1 MLSFGERLLR
11 NYLKKCFKTE
21 TVIYNDRSVGI
32 KNPKT
37 NANLELDIFYP
48 NLLVAFEFNGRQ
60 HRTDEEQKERD
71 KIKKKE
77 CKKLGIL
84 LFTIWTKDLNKDLY
98 KDIKAKILEH
108 SGFKISKPNLEFL
121 NLFEEKIEH
130 YKKNIKKLHKNI
142 KSDTFVK
149 VVRCKKKRY

>member
-77 CKKLGIL
+77 CKKLGI
-84 LFTIWTKDLNKDLY
+84 DLNKDLY
-98 KDIKAKILEH
+98 KDIKDKILEH